1 MEEEELQ
8 THREALGLIQKD
20 LHSAQA
26 NEAAV
31 KDENDE

>member
-1 MEEEELQ
+1 MDEEELQ
-8 THREALGLIQKD
+8 THRETLGLIQKD